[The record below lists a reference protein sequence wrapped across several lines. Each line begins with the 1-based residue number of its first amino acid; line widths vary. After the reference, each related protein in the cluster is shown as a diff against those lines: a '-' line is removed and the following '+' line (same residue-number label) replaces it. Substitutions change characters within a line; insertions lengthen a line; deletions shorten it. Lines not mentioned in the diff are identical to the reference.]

1 MKRLA
6 CLFGLVLVFA
16 PGFSG
21 PAAAEERTALVVG
34 NGAYRS
40 APLKNAV
47 NDAAD
52 IAASLEKLGFSV
64 MLVKDA
70 GHREMEDAI
79 RELGRRLRKGGAGL
93 FFYAGHGIQVG
104 GRNYLV
110 PVGAE
115 IEKETDVKYKAVD
128 AEMVLDEMGA
138 AGNPLNIVILDAC
151 RDNPFGRGFRSASR
165 GLAIISDAPKGTFI
179 TYSTSPGK
187 VAADGSGR
195 NSPYTESLIRHMNTP
210 GLPIEEVFKEVRRD
224 LGRKTR
230 GAQVP
235 WELSSL
241 EGKFFFRPGAAGME
255 APPIIPDERRQAD
268 EARPARGQRNGAPA
282 GALQRPCAESDGR
295 FCKYADGTVLDTK
308 TRLMWAA
315 RDNGSDIDWTAAGA
329 YCRNFKQGG
338 YTDWRLP
345 TQDELAGLYDGEKTQ
360 PNRAAEEYP
369 LHLTGL
375 IELSSCCAW
384 AVESRK
390 GEAAALLFYSG
401 ERYWQPKYNGFFYRA
416 LPVRSAG
423 RDAEEQH

>member
-1 MKRLA
+1 MRRSVCMLS
-6 CLFGLVLVFA
+6 CLVLA
-16 PGFSG
+16 AALGGSG

-34 NGAYRS
+34 NGAYRT

-52 IAASLEKLGFSV
+52 IAASLGKLGFSV

-79 RELGRRLRKGGAGL
+79 RELGRRLRMGGAGL

-110 PVGAE
+110 PVGVE

-165 GLAIISDAPKGTFI
+165 GLAVISDAPKGMFI

-187 VAADGSGR
+187 VAADGTGR

-224 LGRKTR
+224 LGSKTK

-241 EGKFFFRPGAAGME
+241 EGKFFFRPGPGEAGTDPLLSLPE
-255 APPIIPDERRQAD
+255 ERTQAD
-268 EARPARGQRNGAPA
+268 DARPARGQRNGAPA
-282 GALQRPCAESDGR
+282 GDSQRPCAESDGR
-295 FCKYADGTVLDTK
+295 FCKYADGTVLDTQ
-308 TRLMWAA
+308 THLMWAA
-315 RDNGSDIDWTAAGA
+315 RDNGSDIDWTAAGT
-329 YCRNFKQGG
+329 YCRNFGLGG
-338 YTDWRLP
+338 HTDWRLP
-345 TQDELAGLYDGEKTQ
+345 TQEELAGIFDRAKTQ

-384 AVESRK
+384 AAETRK

-401 ERYWQPKYNGFFYRA
+401 ERYWQPKYNGFFYRV
-416 LPVRSAG
+416 LPVRNAK
-423 RDAEEQH
+423 